1 MFSRK
6 AMELSARSRRSHIW
20 ARVLGPSTRMAAR
33 RRMRRRLYPV
43 AGRDCIRLPNMF
55 SGGLA
60 TPVSMAQRAPVRQ
73 FWSTALAPKPALATT
88 GGRNHP
94 AGTLPNSP
102 SSKPGFTS
110 FCWARAALA
119 SNRDK
124 QRRYMVAIV
133 GQCAVERKGGRD
145 NSWAQRFPW
154 GKPWDRQPVSGKLR
168 RKLGVSPG
176 FAAYAPQER
185 VGQARRPARRP
196 VLLLAYLQLHGAGHG
211 VHFGVVVFVDA
222 RLEGAGADGVLDR
235 K

>member
-60 TPVSMAQRAPVRQ
+60 TPVSMTQRAPVRQ

-88 GGRNHP
+88 GKNHP

-110 FCWARAALA
+110 LVWAKAAPA
-119 SNRDK
+119 SNRDR
-124 QRRYMVAIV
+124 QTRCMVAIV
-133 GQCAVERKGGRD
+133 GHCAVERKGGDRRT
-145 NSWAQRFPW
+145 QRVP
-154 GKPWDRQPVSGKLR
+154 
-168 RKLGVSPG
+168 
-176 FAAYAPQER
+176 
-185 VGQARRPARRP
+185 RP

-211 VHFGVVVFVDA
+211 VHFGIVILVY
-222 RLEGAGADGVLDR
+222 R
-235 K
+235 